1 MSVFSSFLKAP
12 FRAIEKKIANAKHD
26 IKVEATAIIAK
37 MVVLMIIAFFV
48 LLAISLLSIACALLI
63 NEQLNHPFYGY
74 LWVGG
79 FYLLLAA
86 LFFTLHKTGA
96 IDGSFKEVAN
106 KIVFGSKNSA

>member
-26 IKVEATAIIAK
+26 IKVEATVVIAK
-37 MVVLMIIAFFV
+37 MVALLIITFFV

-79 FYLLLAA
+79 FYLLLSVV
-86 LFFTLHKTGA
+86 FFILHKTGA
-96 IDGSFKEVAN
+96 IEGSFKGVAE